1 MKRDDWIDFHTVRA
15 EHAELHRR
23 LENWARWVIPRS
35 PYWISPMFKL
45 AISKARARQGGP
57 VRDHTDPIDA
67 MRIEKA
73 VAALPAMQ
81 RAAIRWSYVYKTSP
95 ASARRELGVTY
106 EGLFELLLDAR
117 AMLKN
122 TIDCKKVL
130 DKPEFMA

>member
-1 MKRDDWIDFHTVRA
+1 MKRDDWIDFHAVPA
-15 EHAELHRR
+15 DHADLHRL

-45 AISKARARQGGP
+45 ALSRALARQGGP

-67 MRIEKA
+67 MRVEKA
-73 VAALPAMQ
+73 VAALPDKY

-106 EGLFELLLDAR
+106 DGLFELLHAAR
-117 AMLKN
+117 TMLKN
-122 TIDCKKVL
+122 TIECKKVL
-130 DKPEFMA
+130 DKPELMA